1 MKNEAQQQQNIQDR
15 LAFIELDDEACSS
28 IRNIK
33 AILDREL
40 PVALDIFYKT
50 IQKNP
55 ETRKF
60 FSSTKHMDS
69 AKSAQVDHWKSISA
83 GSFDQRYV
91 ANVRKVGQT
100 HARIGLEPRWYIGGY
115 AIVVEHLIN
124 SIVTEM
130 WPKHSML
137 GRSKIGPE
145 QVSASL
151 GALIKAMMLDMD
163 LSISMYVEAAEEAR
177 LKLEREAAQ
186 EAERVRAEEA
196 KREAL
201 RQSEEEA
208 ANRERTAVLTAMGAA
223 IARVANKDLTSRILE
238 DLPPAYR
245 GLQTEFN
252 AAIEQ
257 VESALQQVVAGAGA
271 MVSGTQEIS
280 SAADDLSRR
289 TEQQAASLEE
299 TSAALEEI
307 TTTVKKTATESAHAR
322 DTVASA
328 KGAAE
333 TSRDVVRQ
341 AVDAMADIE
350 NSSKEIAKIIGVIDE
365 IAFQTNLL
373 ALNAGV
379 EAARAGDAGRGFA
392 VVASEVRA
400 LAQRSA
406 EAAKQ
411 IKSLISRSSEQV
423 SHGVH
428 FVSDSGRTLEQI
440 ISHVMSINDMILS
453 IAHAAEEQATGLAQ
467 VNVAIADLDQTTQQ
481 NAAMVEETTAACH
494 TLSQQTDELSSLV
507 GSFSLGQESVATLR
521 QTADRM
527 SRKIAPKVVRGTS
540 AVQGKKRSASGGAK
554 ADWEEF

>member
-1 MKNEAQQQQNIQDR
+1 MKNDAQQQQNIQDR
-15 LAFIELDDEACSS
+15 LAFIELDDDACAS
-28 IRNIK
+28 IRSIK

-40 PVALDIFYKT
+40 PVALDLFYKT
-50 IQKNP
+50 IQKTP

-60 FSSTKHMDS
+60 FNSQKHMDS
-69 AKSAQVDHWKSISA
+69 AKGSQVDHWKSISA
-83 GSFDQRYV
+83 GNFDQRYV

-130 WPKHSML
+130 WPKNSML
-137 GRSKIGPE
+137 GRPKIGPG

-151 GALIKAMMLDMD
+151 SALIKAMMLDMD

-177 LKLEREAAQ
+177 RKLEREAAQ

-223 IARVANKDLTSRILE
+223 IARVANKDLTSRINE

-245 GLQTEFN
+245 ELQTEFN

-257 VESALQQVVAGAGA
+257 VETAMQQVVAGTGG

-299 TSAALEEI
+299 TAASLEEI
-307 TTTVKKTATESAHAR
+307 TTTVKKTAQESAHAR
-322 DTVASA
+322 DTVSSA
-328 KGAAE
+328 KSAAE

-341 AVDAMADIE
+341 AVDAMAEIE

-411 IKSLISRSSEQV
+411 IKTLISRSSEQV
-423 SHGVH
+423 EHGVH

-440 ISHVMSINDMILS
+440 ISHVMSINEMILS

-467 VNVAIADLDQTTQQ
+467 VNVAIAELDQTTQQ

-494 TLSQQTDELSSLV
+494 TLGQQTDELQRIV
-507 GSFSLGQESVATLR
+507 NSFALTQHGTSALR
-521 QTADRM
+521 HTADHM
-527 SRKIAPKVVRGTS
+527 SRKIAPKPLRAS
-540 AVQGKKRSASGGAK
+540 KPAQPKLKAASGGEK